1 MGDFRILRQVLRAGL
16 VLFLLLPSAVYA
28 ATLLAGFTETQING
42 IANPTAMEIAPDGRI
57 FVCQQGGSLRV
68 IKNGVLL
75 STPFLTL
82 SVDANGERGLLG
94 IAFDP
99 NFASNNFLYVYY
111 TVPVTPRHNRVS
123 RFTANGDVVVPGS
136 EQIIL
141 ELDNLSSATNH
152 NGGAIH
158 FGPDGKLYVAVGENA
173 NGSNAQTLSNRLGK
187 VLRIN
192 SDGSIPADNPF
203 FNTATGANR
212 SIWALGLRNPFT
224 FAFQPGTGRLFIN
237 DVGEVTWEEIND
249 GIAGSNYGWN
259 LSEGPTTNPQ
269 FRAPLFAYQH
279 GGTATTGCAIA
290 GGTFYNPAT
299 VQFPQ
304 GFVGK
309 YFFADLCSGWIRV
322 FDPATGTASGFATN
336 ISNPVDLK
344 VGADGSLYYLA
355 RGSSSVF
362 RVQFLEPVLI
372 SEGNTDTAIALDSP
386 TLIRDP
392 FPLTNLFNFSGD
404 HRTRLMLFGMNMGLM
419 AGEDKSAVT
428 ARAEDASLNVYP
440 LTVEFVGMVP
450 GIDELTQIIV
460 RLPDNTPAGQTL
472 FVSATLRGKTTNKV
486 RVRMQ

>member
-1 MGDFRILRQVLRAGL
+1 MGGFRILHQVLRRGL
-16 VLFLLLPSAVYA
+16 VLLPLLPAALYA
-28 ATLLAGFTETQING
+28 ATLPAGFTETQING
-42 IANPTAMEIAPDGRI
+42 LANPTAMEIAPDGRI

-82 SVDANGERGLLG
+82 SVDSNGERGLLG

-212 SIWALGLRNPFT
+212 SIWAFGLRNPFT

-249 GIAGSNYGWN
+249 GFAGSNYGWN

-269 FRAPLFAYQH
+269 LRAPLFAYQH

-336 ISNPVDLK
+336 ISQPVDLK

-362 RVQFLEPVLI
+362 RVQFLEPMLI
-372 SEGNTDTAIALDSP
+372 TEGNTDNGIVLDSP
-386 TLIRDP
+386 TFIRDP
-392 FPLTNLFNFSGD
+392 FPLTNLFNFSAD

-440 LTVEFVGMVP
+440 LTVEFVGQVP
-450 GIDELTQIIV
+450 GIAELTQIIV
-460 RLPDNTPAGQTL
+460 RLPDNTPTGQTL

-486 RVRMQ
+486 RVQMK

>member
-1 MGDFRILRQVLRAGL
+1 MEDLRSSAFIRGL
-16 VLFLLLPSAVYA
+16 FSLLFLACVVNA
-28 ATLLAGFTETQING
+28 ATLPPGFNETSISGLN
-42 IANPTAMEIAPDGRI
+42 NPTAMEIAPDGRI

-68 IKNGVLL
+68 LKNGVLL

-82 SVDANGERGLLG
+82 NVDQNGERGLLG

-99 NFASNNFLYVYY
+99 NFANNNLLYVYY
-111 TVPVTPRHNRVS
+111 TVPSTPRHNRVS

-136 EQIIL
+136 EQIVL

-192 SDGSIPADNPF
+192 SDGSIPNDNPF
-203 FNTATGANR
+203 FNTATGDNR
-212 SIWALGLRNPFT
+212 SIWAFGLRNPFT

-259 LSEGPTTNPQ
+259 LSEGPTSNPQ
-269 FRAPLFAYQH
+269 FRSPLFSYLH
-279 GGTATTGCAIA
+279 GFSATTGCAIA
-290 GGTFYNPAT
+290 GGAFYNPAT

-304 GFVGK
+304 TFVGK
-309 YFFADLCSGWIRV
+309 YFFADLCSGWIRL
-322 FDPATGTASGFATN
+322 FDPSTGTASDFASN

-344 VGADGSLYYLA
+344 VSADGSLYYLA
-355 RGSSSVF
+355 RGSGAVF
-362 RVQFLEPVLI
+362 RVQFLEPMLI
-372 SEGNTDTAIALDSP
+372 SEAGSDSAVALDSV
-386 TLIRDP
+386 TMIRDP
-392 FPLTNLFNFSGD
+392 FPLTNIFNFSAD
-404 HRTRLMLFGMNMGLM
+404 QRTRLMLFGMNMGLM
-419 AGEDKSAVT
+419 AGEVLT
-428 ARAEDASLNVYP
+428 ARAEDAALNVYP
-440 LTVEFVGMVP
+440 LTVEFVGALP
-450 GIDELTQIIV
+450 GVDGITQIVV